1 MKAIGPTTSEELR
14 SQSITVLKKHE
25 KSPISLT
32 KIVESKWWDNMI
44 NYIVFLCPAYDS
56 IGAYS
61 FSICPIHFV
70 NATPLKSLVR

>member
-44 NYIVFLCPAYDS
+44 IKTVQFKIFGGAACCHYDIVLF
-56 IGAYS
+56 
-61 FSICPIHFV
+61 
-70 NATPLKSLVR
+70 

>member
-25 KSPISLT
+25 NVKSPISLT

-44 NYIVFLCPAYDS
+44 NYTS
-56 IGAYS
+56 
-61 FSICPIHFV
+61 
-70 NATPLKSLVR
+70 

>member
-32 KIVESKWWDNMI
+32 KIVESKWWDDMI
-44 NYIVFLCPAYDS
+44 NYTS
-56 IGAYS
+56 T
-61 FSICPIHFV
+61 PI
-70 NATPLKSLVR
+70 TLIIYLS